1 MCMRV
6 CVCVCLCVSVVR
18 ICVIC
23 LYVCKCL
30 YASSLSILNFRIMLS
45 QDALSEQ
52 WDKKP
57 VYVVG
62 AATGSAVRSL
72 GLSPLGEEIEQA
84 PHYSIK
90 YISHGNTIFSLALF
104 CCMLFA
110 VLWTYNCRSVLNGLC
125 CCHHL
130 E

>member
-6 CVCVCLCVSVVR
+6 CACVCG

-30 YASSLSILNFRIMLS
+30 YASSLSILNFSIAVSGISGSCCLM

-52 WDKKP
+52 WGKKP

-90 YISHGNTIFSLALF
+90 YIYIPWKHYIFISPLLLYALH
-104 CCMLFA
+104 CPLDM
-110 VLWTYNCRSVLNGLC
+110 
-125 CCHHL
+125 
-130 E
+130 